1 MGKNISLSLFKS
13 TFSIAAMTKL
23 ITKGIQISVETFY
36 QREYSNPL
44 MNEYM
49 FAYRITIDNYNGFP
63 IKLLSRKW
71 FIHDSNASL
80 ENVEG
85 EGVIGQQ
92 PVIQPDEH
100 FQYVSGCSLRTDV
113 GKMHGFYIMENQH
126 SYEQFEVAI
135 PEFIMVCP
143 DKLN

>member
-1 MGKNISLSLFKS
+1 M
-13 TFSIAAMTKL
+13 
-23 ITKGIQISVETFY
+23 ITLTTRGIEISVETFY

-49 FAYRITIDNYNGFP
+49 YAYRITIKNYNSFP

-71 FIHDSNASL
+71 WIFDSNGNL
-80 ENVEG
+80 EKVEG

-92 PVIQPDEH
+92 PVILPDDS
-100 FQYVSGCSLRTDV
+100 FQYVSGCNLRTDI
-113 GKMHGFYIMENQH
+113 GKMYGKYIVENQFTFA
-126 SYEQFEVAI
+126 SFEVNI
-135 PEFIMVCP
+135 PQFILFSP